1 MHEDLKVLYHP
12 PTLELASVRLLSVV
26 LLPLEG
32 LPTRPIRGSRGI
44 VMLGWRGCD
53 ALEFSF
59 SFSLRGVAIRRLF
72 ASAQIYTLGVSWVYL
87 STGNT
92 EA

>member
-1 MHEDLKVLYHP
+1 MHEGWKVLYHA

-44 VMLGWRGCD
+44 VLLGGSVAMPR
-53 ALEFSF
+53 SF
-59 SFSLRGVAIRRLF
+59 HFHLCGVAIRRLF
-72 ASAQIYTLGVSWVYL
+72 AGAQIYTLG
-87 STGNT
+87 
-92 EA
+92 A

>member
-1 MHEDLKVLYHP
+1 MHEGWKVFYHP

-44 VMLGWRGCD
+44 VRLGG
-53 ALEFSF
+53 
-59 SFSLRGVAIRRLF
+59 GVAMPWSFRF
-72 ASAQIYTLGVSWVYL
+72 H
-87 STGNT
+87 
-92 EA
+92 